1 MQHLMEPLWSELTEL
16 VALGTVADIVPRGEN
31 RAGEAGAGG
40 DGKYRDRRLTEAY

>member
-1 MQHLMEPLWSELTEL
+1 M
-16 VALGTVADIVPRGEN
+16 VGADRACGFGHGSRYRAAARLKP